1 MAAAAPPYSHSP
13 THTHT
18 QTPGV
23 SRSLSTGSREK
34 LPGVLDWRARNIA
47 RSHYGSGDYG
57 PISCNDCATDDPIL
71 PSPIRKGFSDSPSRY
86 APNLARL
93 RCLQGKDSWC
103 TDCQSLEEFLA
114 EWIFAVIPAG
124 CEGFPSHSRPPPTP
138 DTGPPTHMAVK
149 VAIRQPIRIHMAVG

>member
-34 LPGVLDWRARNIA
+34 LPGVPDWKARTIA
-47 RSHYGSGDYG
+47 RSHDGSGDRG

-71 PSPIRKGFSDSPSRY
+71 PSPYSERLLRLPRRRGTQISRGCVVSRAKTVGAPSVNLCQKGLLSGSLLSSPGRCHL
-86 APNLARL
+86 LA
-93 RCLQGKDSWC
+93 GW
-103 TDCQSLEEFLA
+103 
-114 EWIFAVIPAG
+114 
-124 CEGFPSHSRPPPTP
+124 EGFPSQSRPPPSHT
-138 DTGPPTHMAVK
+138 DGCQGRHKATY
-149 VAIRQPIRIHMAVG
+149 